1 MSHNMNRHVL
11 ASYFRQRFEMGEKIS
26 FIHGNKEV
34 SDIKEKSPAVQIKTV
49 EIQLRQF
56 AEEIAGCQLC
66 PLGKTRTN
74 LVFGTGNPAAEILFI
89 GEAPG
94 KYEDLQGKP
103 FVGRAGELLN
113 KMIAAIKLRRDE
125 VYIAN
130 ILKCRPPGNR
140 DPLPS
145 EIECCEPHLLRQ
157 IDIIKPIIICAL
169 GRISAQTL
177 MRTKAPLKE
186 LRGKIHDY
194 HGTRLMVTYHPAALL
209 RNPVQKK
216 PAWDDLKRLR
226 RELDGTIL

>member
-1 MSHNMNRHVL
+1 MSHKMNRHVL
-11 ASYFRQRFEMGEKIS
+11 ASYFRQRLEMGEKIS
-26 FIHGNKEV
+26 FIPG
-34 SDIKEKSPAVQIKTV
+34 IKKATDFEEKVPAIQTKTA
-49 EIQLRQF
+49 ELELKQF

-66 PLGKTRTN
+66 SLGKTRTN
-74 LVFGTGNPAAEILFI
+74 LVFGTGNPNAEILFI

-94 KYEDLQGKP
+94 KYEDLQGEP

-113 KMIAAIKLRRDE
+113 KMIAAIKLKRDE

-145 EIECCEPHLLRQ
+145 EIECCEQHLLRQ
-157 IDIIKPIIICAL
+157 IDIIKPGIICAL

-177 MRTKAPLKE
+177 LRTKAPLRE

-209 RNPVQKK
+209 RNPAQKK
-216 PAWDDLKRLR
+216 PTWDDLKRLR
-226 RELDGTIL
+226 RELDGTII